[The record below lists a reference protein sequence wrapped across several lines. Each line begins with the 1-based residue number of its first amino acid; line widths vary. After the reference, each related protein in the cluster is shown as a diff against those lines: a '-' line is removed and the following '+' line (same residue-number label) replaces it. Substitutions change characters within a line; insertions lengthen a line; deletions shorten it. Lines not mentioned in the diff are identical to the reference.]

1 MSNVNMANTN
11 SIPTMVNSIPIAQS
25 NTTKVDE
32 HPHPNIEDT

>member
-1 MSNVNMANTN
+1 MANTN
-11 SIPTMVNSIPIAQS
+11 SIPTMVNSIPIAAQS